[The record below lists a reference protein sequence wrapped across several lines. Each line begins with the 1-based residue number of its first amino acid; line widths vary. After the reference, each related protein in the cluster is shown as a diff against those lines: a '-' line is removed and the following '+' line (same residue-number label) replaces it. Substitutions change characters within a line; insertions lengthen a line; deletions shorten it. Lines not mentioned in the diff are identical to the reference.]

1 MFRNVLL
8 VALGSA
14 VGGVCRYVLS
24 LEIAERYVAN
34 FPYGT
39 FVVNMLGCFAVG
51 CFYGAADRYGWFTP
65 ELRLLLAVGFCGGF
79 TTFSSFAYENVW
91 LLESRNYLT
100 LGTYVVLSVAL
111 GLTAAFTG
119 LWLTRP

>member
-14 VGGVCRYVLS
+14 VGGVCRYILS
-24 LEIAERYVAN
+24 LEIAERYVAE

-39 FVVNMLGCFAVG
+39 FVVNLLGCFAVG
-51 CFYGAADRYGWFTP
+51 CVYGAAARYGWFTP

-100 LGTYVVLSVAL
+100 FGAYILLSVAL
-111 GLTAAFTG
+111 GLAAAFTG

>member
-24 LEIAERYVAN
+24 LEIAERYVAE

-51 CFYGAADRYGWFTP
+51 CVYGAAERYGWFTP
-65 ELRLLLAVGFCGGF
+65 DLRLLMAVGFCGGF

-100 LGTYVVLSVAL
+100 FGVYVLLSVAL
-111 GLTAAFTG
+111 GMMAAFAG

>member
-1 MFRNVLL
+1 
-8 VALGSA
+8 
-14 VGGVCRYVLS
+14 
-24 LEIAERYVAN
+24 
-34 FPYGT
+34 
-39 FVVNMLGCFAVG
+39 VNILGCFAVG